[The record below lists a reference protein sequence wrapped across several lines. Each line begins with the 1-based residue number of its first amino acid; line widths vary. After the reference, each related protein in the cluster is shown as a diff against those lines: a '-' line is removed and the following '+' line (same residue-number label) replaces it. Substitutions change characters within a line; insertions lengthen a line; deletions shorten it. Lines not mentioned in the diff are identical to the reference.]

1 MRNTTF
7 AIVNG
12 KEILGGDIINARK
25 MLTSEMDIEESSFA
39 NTPNDENNSF
49 INAEALQT
57 LIDKYA
63 LVALAKFEGIEV
75 SDEDISNTI
84 FELRNSYEDEAEWE
98 TALDDLGIND
108 KNIRDVFCMD
118 MMVDRLLQSHLEHFD
133 EPDNQSA
140 EDFYHQNIE
149 SMKLTDSYTFIEVE
163 VSDASLLKTAAEIL
177 SKGDTA
183 YVLKECKKNQLE
195 AALNEEIP
203 FQQLPEPLQ
212 EAFKNLEEHQIGS
225 VPLEEG
231 GIVLIKLLRKITGK
245 TLSFEDALDGLIEYL
260 NYQQQKD
267 LLDEL
272 TSASLEKC
280 DIQYL
285 NTELL
290 KDLK

>member
-1 MRNTTF
+1 MKNTIF
-7 AIVNG
+7 ATVNG
-12 KEILGGDIINARK
+12 KEILGVDIINARK
-25 MLTSEMDIEESSFA
+25 RLISEMDSEESTFA
-39 NTPNDENNSF
+39 NTPNDENNSY

-57 LIDKYA
+57 LIDRYA
-63 LVALAKFEGIEV
+63 LVALAKFEGVEV
-75 SDEDISNTI
+75 SDEDISSAI

-108 KNIRDVFCMD
+108 KNIREIFLMD

-140 EDFYHQNIE
+140 EDFYNQNIE

-163 VSDASLLKTAAEIL
+163 VSDASLLRTAAEIL

-183 YVLKECKKNQLE
+183 FVLKECQKNHLE
-195 AALNEEIP
+195 ATLNEEIP

-225 VPLEEG
+225 VPLEDDTV
-231 GIVLIKLLRKITGK
+231 VLIKLLRKITGK
-245 TLSFEDALDGLIEYL
+245 TLSLTDALPGLIEYL

-272 TSASLEKC
+272 TGASLEKC

-285 NTELL
+285 NMELL
-290 KDLK
+290 KDLR